1 MLILGIISAV
11 LGIAGLILAIIF
23 TSGWTLV
30 VLVAGTAVLIIGAV
44 FSILTSVSAARWI
57 RTTGIIVLSVGG
69 AICLIGLT
77 LLLTPTIGTNNNNN
91 DNSSTTIITSEN
103 ATVPATTP
111 NTTYSN
117 VPIVDPA
124 IEHGTYPQTQIGH
137 PNYYVETGTDKTFT
151 WTFQV
156 KTGEVGIVGG
166 NIVDGIVDGVYRA
179 YPVGTH
185 TVTVTN
191 GFVLTTITQ
200 WSYNEFWFRV
210 GQAVEY
216 KWDHCTIDT
225 AGIIEPLQ

>member
-30 VLVAGTAVLIIGAV
+30 VLVAGTAVLTSGAV
-44 FSILTSVSAARWI
+44 FLILTAISNANWI
-57 RTTGIIVLSVGG
+57 KTTGIVLLSVGG

-77 LLLTPTIGTNNNNN
+77 LLLAPTIGTNN

-103 ATVPATTP
+103 ATVPETTP
-111 NTTYSN
+111 NTTPSN
-117 VPIVDPA
+117 LPVVDPA
-124 IEHGTYPQTQIGH
+124 LEHGTYPQTQIGH
-137 PNYYVETGTDKTFT
+137 PNFYVETGTDKTFK

-166 NIVDGIVDGVYRA
+166 NIVDGVGKGVYRA
-179 YPVGTH
+179 YPVGTY

-191 GFVLTTITQ
+191 GFVLTTITE

-210 GQAVEY
+210 GQAVKY
-216 KWDHCTIDT
+216 KWDHDTVDT
-225 AGIIEPLQ
+225 ANIIAPLK